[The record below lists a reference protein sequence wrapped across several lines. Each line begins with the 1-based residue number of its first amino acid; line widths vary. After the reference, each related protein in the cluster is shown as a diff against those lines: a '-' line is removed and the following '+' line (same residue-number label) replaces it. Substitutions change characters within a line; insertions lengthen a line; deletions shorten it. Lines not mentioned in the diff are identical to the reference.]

1 MEPEIN
7 TLRNNYKTNK
17 FFLAVSSI
25 VAEMLHVVPDDRG
38 RQLIAVRSIELVVR
52 NFAESHPVFVFSI
65 FVRKFLDDSCMFIS
79 TFCLQ
84 NSTQFVSLYYY
95 YVQSIESK

>member
-1 MEPEIN
+1 
-7 TLRNNYKTNK
+7 
-17 FFLAVSSI
+17 
-25 VAEMLHVVPDDRG
+25 MLHVVPDDRG

-65 FVRKFLDDSCMFIS
+65 FVREFLDDSCMFIS